1 MFNYKKLMQKIDT
14 FVFDVDGVLTDGTLS
29 IFPDGELIRK
39 MCARDGYAIK
49 LAQEKGYNICVITG
63 GENLMVFQRLKNLGI
78 KNIYLKSNNKIET
91 FNCYCVSEKISPEKV
106 LYMGDDIP
114 DIEVMQ
120 SVLFPCSPKDA
131 VNEVKSI
138 SKYISSKEGGKGCVR
153 DVIEQTMKIQ
163 GKWMNN
169 CNIITD

>member
-1 MFNYKKLMQKIDT
+1 MFNYKKLMKKIDT
-14 FVFDVDGVLTDGTLS
+14 FIFDVDGVLTDGTLS
-29 IFPDGELIRK
+29 IFPDGGLIRK

-49 LAQEKGYNICVITG
+49 LAKEKGYNICIITG

-78 KNIYLKSNNKIET
+78 QSIYLKSNNKIKT
-91 FNCYCVSEKISPEKV
+91 FNCYCNSEKISPEKV

-163 GKWMNN
+163 EKWINN
-169 CNIITD
+169 YNIISD

>member
-1 MFNYKKLMQKIDT
+1 MFNYKKLMKKIGT

-29 IFPDGELIRK
+29 IFPDGTLIRK

-49 LAQEKGYNICVITG
+49 LAKEKGYNICIITG

-91 FNCYCVSEKISPEKV
+91 FNYYCDSENISPETV

-114 DIEVMQ
+114 DIEVMK

-131 VNEVKSI
+131 VHEVKSI
-138 SKYISSKEGGKGCVR
+138 SKYISLKKGGNGCVR

-163 GKWMNN
+163 DKWKNDS
-169 CNIITD
+169 NILLD

>member
-1 MFNYKKLMQKIDT
+1 MFNYKKLMKKIDT
-14 FVFDVDGVLTDGTLS
+14 FVFDVDGVLTDGTLN
-29 IFPDGELIRK
+29 IFPDGELIRT

-49 LAQEKGYNICVITG
+49 LAKEKGYNICVITG

-78 KNIYLKSNNKIET
+78 KNIYLKSNNKIKT
-91 FNCYCVSEKISPEKV
+91 FNYYCSSEKISPENV

-131 VNEVKSI
+131 VHEVKII
-138 SKYISSKEGGKGCVR
+138 SKYISSKNGGKGCVR

-163 GKWMNN
+163 DKWTNN
-169 CNIITD
+169 YNIISD